1 MSVDSFTKPMAD
13 YQERLV
19 EMFEQIRQLNETAPI
34 YVLGIYNP
42 FI

>member
-1 MSVDSFTKPMAD
+1 MAD